1 MKKEVIFEVESNEKI
16 AADVFDLR
24 LLGDT
29 GAITAAGQ
37 FVEIALDGFFL
48 RRPISV
54 CDFSEGALRLIY
66 KVVGKGTD
74 FMSSLK
80 KGAKLKAL
88 TGFGNGFS
96 LEKCEKTA
104 LIAGGG
110 VGVPPLLL
118 LAKKLVES
126 GRTVYAAL
134 GFNSAAD
141 VILADELKAIGARV
155 TVATADGSAG
165 VKGLVTD
172 ILPDAGLYD
181 FFYACGPK
189 PMLKALCA
197 VSKVKGE
204 LSLEERMGCGFGACM
219 GCAVETK
226 DGIRR
231 VCVDGPVFDRES
243 LIWQTQR

>member
-88 TGFGNGFS
+88 TGLGNGFS

-104 LIAGGG
+104 LLAGGG

-141 VILADELKAIGARV
+141 VILADELKAIVEKRPYLNLQEWSAAYV
-155 TVATADGSAG
+155 DADPEQIGLPGSP
-165 VKGLVTD
+165 T
-172 ILPDAGLYD
+172 
-181 FFYACGPK
+181 
-189 PMLKALCA
+189 
-197 VSKVKGE
+197 KVKAIENVVFTAKESRAIENNDEQLEDLIKE
-204 LSLEERMGCGFGACM
+204 LIANHTIG
-219 GCAVETK
+219 
-226 DGIRR
+226 
-231 VCVDGPVFDRES
+231 
-243 LIWQTQR
+243 